1 MAHQDMADQE
11 VQHHPLSTYLW
22 VWFLLFVLSVF
33 SYLVDYVGFEG
44 YLKWTLIIL
53 FMLLKAGL
61 IMAVFMHMIWERLAI
76 VLAVLVP
83 PGVLVFLMLLM
94 AIEGQ
99 YVLVARLQHFF
110 T

>member
-1 MAHQDMADQE
+1 MTKDAGQQ
-11 VQHHPLSTYLW
+11 HPLGTYLW

-33 SYLVDYVGFEG
+33 SYLVDVAGFEG
-44 YLKWTLIIL
+44 YLKWFLITL

-61 IMAVFMHMIWERLAI
+61 IMAVFMHLVWERLAL

-83 PGVLVFLMLLM
+83 PGVLLVLALLM

-99 YVLVARLQHFF
+99 HVLSSRLAGILP
-110 T
+110 

>member
-1 MAHQDMADQE
+1 MAHRDTTHQE
-11 VQHHPLSTYLW
+11 GQQHPLSTYLW

-44 YLKWTLIIL
+44 YLKWTLITL
-53 FMLLKAGL
+53 FMLFKAGL

-83 PGVLVFLMLLM
+83 PGVLLFLMLLM

-99 YVLVARLQHFF
+99 YVLLVRLQHFF